1 MRRHRF
7 ETYLDKVFG
16 FSDLVSSL
24 PEGREFPQHPWK
36 KVFDAVFLGAAMQIP
51 SLLQIEAQCRNG
63 ALAQRIG
70 SISDDTIGYA
80 LERQSPE
87 PVFALSCEIA
97 RRLKRNGVLRSD
109 WSRGLVVAAVDG
121 IEICS
126 SFARCCDACMERE
139 VQHKVNG
146 EMRTDI
152 QYYHRIVVVAVVS
165 TPFPIPLG
173 LRFQKN
179 GEAEVPCALALL
191 QDLDQQL
198 GRRFLD
204 VLVGDALYLQSP
216 FIKEVERLGL
226 VWAFTLKENQPDLLR
241 EAERFTQASPTGI
254 HTEPDRE
261 IRYWHVPEVDWP
273 VADRL
278 LRVVKTVRIEHRRR
292 VTIIEKDG
300 HRIKSKTD
308 VTQESTNFYA
318 TNFELGSV
326 SPLFIHQFSR
336 SRWRI
341 DTEVFQTITTDCHLK
356 HPAVHQTTALVVLTM
371 IRFLAYTLSLV
382 FYHRQVRS
390 HARGKCRDL
399 SRVRQ
404 ENRLLVRRP
413 CHQHQLI
420 PVLGGSRGL
429 RRSYQAPSSNARW
442 PLHSLRPQNLH
453 DKPPCQCFS
462 SSQTRYNSS
471 RISSIPEL
479 VPKSARLPPAASH
492 LTESL
497 E

>member
-1 MRRHRF
+1 LSRPRF
-7 ETYLDKVFG
+7 EAYLDKVFG
-16 FSDLVSSL
+16 FSDLVSAL
-24 PEGREFPQHPWK
+24 REGRQFPQHPWK

-51 SLLQIEAQCRNG
+51 SLLQIEAECHDG
-63 ALAQRIG
+63 ALAKRIG
-70 SISDDTIGYA
+70 PISDDTLGYA

-87 PVFALSCEIA
+87 PVFALSCQIA

-146 EMRTDI
+146 EMRTEI
-152 QYYHRIVVVAVVS
+152 QYYHRIVVVALVS

-173 LRFQKN
+173 LRFQKD
-179 GEAEVPCALALL
+179 GEGEVACALALL
-191 QDLDQQL
+191 QDLDNQL

-204 VLVGDALYLQSP
+204 VLVGDALYLQAP
-216 FIKEVERLGL
+216 FVKEVERLGL
-226 VWAFTLKENQPDLLR
+226 VWAFTLKENQPELLR
-241 EAERFTQASPTGI
+241 EAERFTQVSPTGV
-254 HTEPDRE
+254 HAEPGRE
-261 IRYWHVPEVDWP
+261 IRYWHLPEVDWP

-278 LRVVKTVRIEHRRR
+278 VRVVKTVRIHHQRH
-292 VTIIEKDG
+292 VTVSEKDG
-300 HRIKSKTD
+300 HRTKSKTA

-382 FYHRQVRS
+382 FYQRQVRS
-390 HARGKCRDL
+390 HARGKC
-399 SRVRQ
+399 
-404 ENRLLVRRP
+404 ETFHEFANRIAHWFV
-413 CHQHQLI
+413 
-420 PVLGGSRGL
+420 VL
-429 RRSYQAPSSNARW
+429 SSNT
-442 PLHSLRPQNLH
+442 S
-453 DKPPCQCFS
+453 
-462 SSQTRYNSS
+462 
-471 RISSIPEL
+471 
-479 VPKSARLPPAASH
+479 
-492 LTESL
+492 
-497 E
+497 

>member
-1 MRRHRF
+1 MTRHQF
-7 ETYLDKVFG
+7 EAYLDKVFG
-16 FSDLVSSL
+16 FSDLVTAL

-51 SLLQIEAQCRNG
+51 SLLQIEAECCQG
-63 ALAQRIG
+63 TLAKRVG
-70 SISDDTIGYA
+70 PISDDTIGYA
-80 LERQSPE
+80 LQRQSPE

-126 SFARCCDACMERE
+126 SFVRCCDACKERE
-139 VQHKVNG
+139 MEHKVNG
-146 EMRTDI
+146 EMRTDM

-179 GEAEVPCALALL
+179 GEGEVGCALALL
-191 QDLDQQL
+191 QDLNHQL

-204 VLVGDALYLQSP
+204 VLVGDALYMQAP
-216 FIKEVERLGL
+216 FVKEVECLGL

-241 EAERFTQASPTGI
+241 EAERLTQGSPTGV
-254 HTEPDRE
+254 HTELGRE
-261 IRYWHVPEVDWP
+261 TRYWHLPEVDWP

-278 LRVVKTVRIEHRRR
+278 VRVVKTVRIEQLRR
-292 VTIIEKDG
+292 VKVSEKEG
-300 HRIKSKTD
+300 HRIKSKTAM
-308 VTQESTNFYA
+308 TQESSNFYA

-390 HARGKCRDL
+390 HARGKC
-399 SRVRQ
+399 
-404 ENRLLVRRP
+404 ETFHE
-413 CHQHQLI
+413 C
-420 PVLGGSRGL
+420 
-429 RRSYQAPSSNARW
+429 A
-442 PLHSLRPQNLH
+442 
-453 DKPPCQCFS
+453 K
-462 SSQTRYNSS
+462 
-471 RISSIPEL
+471 RIGYWFMT
-479 VPKSARLPPAASH
+479 PAAN
-492 LTESL
+492 TG
-497 E
+497 